1 MRVFVNG
8 NIIITIRAAVIS
20 HIKKANQKTKSRCE
34 IGGQLFGN
42 KDNIE
47 VLSATGPHSTDVTKT
62 FGFIPNRSNEQLDIH
77 RKYVVGEDFL
87 GDWHTH
93 LEMYPTPSSVDE
105 RSIKACYRK
114 STHNHKWFL
123 LLIASSFK
131 EENLWVGVTDGKR
144 LVRLEEKTYK
154 AL

>member
-1 MRVFVNG
+1 MRIFVNG
-8 NIIITIRAAVIS
+8 DIIVTINAAVTS
-20 HIKKANQKTKSRCE
+20 HIKKANKKARSRHE

-47 VLSATGPHSTDVTKT
+47 VLSATGPHSTDIIKT
-62 FGFIPNRSNEQLDIH
+62 FGFTPNRSNEQLDIH
-77 RKYVVGEDFL
+77 KKYVDGEDFL

-93 LEMYPTPSSVDE
+93 LEMNPTPSALDE
-105 RSIKACYRK
+105 KSIKECYRK
-114 STHNHKWFL
+114 STHSHKWFL

-144 LVRLEEKTYK
+144 LIRLEEKTFK
-154 AL
+154 AR